1 MSTRRKGRNA
11 VRNGSRPAEAEL
23 RIATAAD
30 QVCFRMPT
38 LGFDLKLEQ
47 SDVVGAIFVEE
58 SESLEISLL
67 RGSVI
72 TLQCSLDDAMSLAVR
87 LLPEER
93 DGEFLYQAK
102 DGARYCAWDD
112 LR

>member
-1 MSTRRKGRNA
+1 
-11 VRNGSRPAEAEL
+11 
-23 RIATAAD
+23 
-30 QVCFRMPT
+30 MPT
-38 LGFDLKLEQ
+38 LGFGLKLEQ
-47 SDVVGAIFVEE
+47 SDVLEAVFVEE
-58 SESLEISLL
+58 TESLEISLL

-72 TLQCSLDDAMSLAVR
+72 TLQCTLDDAMILAVR

-93 DGEFLYQAK
+93 DGDFLYQAK